1 MVELPRSTVGG
12 ARRRPGADGVG
23 ESAKAGNILPNGR
36 NLHRLQPDLRSYIW
50 RIAIGLN
57 IVPREHRCLMIDN

>member
-23 ESAKAGNILPNGR
+23 QSAKAGNILPNGR
-36 NLHRLQPDLRSYIW
+36 NLHRLQPDVRSCIW
-50 RIAIGLN
+50 SIAIGLK
-57 IVPREHRCLMIDN
+57 IIPREHRCLAND